1 MTQTRP
7 AGVKPRGWGALRA
20 AGPGCGSRRPANWVV
35 AVCMAVGV
43 VVAAPG
49 VAAATTVNGSITMI
63 GAQGDYIAG
72 GSQYLFDAPGANAM
86 SGNAGTVVVNTPSP
100 AGAVFGYT
108 MNFAAPTGSQLSV
121 GEYDNAERY
130 PFESAGHPGLSIWGD
145 GRGCNEDF
153 GWFIIKDI
161 HLDGGGNV
169 DRFWAL
175 YEQHCE
181 GSYAPPL
188 FGEVRLGEPA
198 RSAAEVVEP
207 ASINWPMTSIGTT
220 GIHVPVTVTAG
231 GGGADITS
239 AAITGAN
246 PGDFKIGTDECT
258 GTTLAA
264 GNNCRISVAVAPTVP
279 GDRHAT
285 LAITD
290 SLGSTTDVPLDYLP
304 LAYVTSLSSSASL
317 PAGGASVTI
326 HGSQFSDVSAVRFGS
341 ASASFVIDSPTHITA
356 TVPAGPPKTSVD
368 VLLVN
373 GHGDS
378 GPSSVTRFTYAGSAP
393 SAPKNASATAGD
405 GQASVSFAGPDD
417 DGGSP
422 VTRYTVTASP
432 GGAQGSG
439 TTSPITVRGLSDGS
453 AYTFSVTAT
462 NAVGTS
468 PASVSNSITTL
479 KTSGTAI
486 NFSPDH
492 AAYGTPITLGATV
505 TSAFAGVPT
514 GTVTFQ
520 SGNGYVGQS
529 SLDANGKANSGP
541 VVTPD
546 VGASVTARYLGDGAF
561 KSSTSTVTPA
571 VVPAVTTT
579 SLSST
584 ANPTTPNSTIT
595 LTATVRN
602 DSSDAVPNGQVQFL
616 VNGKTILAPQPLDP
630 FAAPAIDAQL
640 PAGTYRFTAQYMPP
654 QSPGPDFTSSSG
666 SVTEVVAV
674 PTYTPPPPA
683 TSTVPPPSTS
693 GGTVPDSSFFL
704 GEPVVAR
711 DGTIVLSAQS
721 RQAGR
726 FSYSAKR
733 VRGHGPVIY
742 GTGSRTSNGRNPTS
756 LVIRPTASARN
767 ALTKY
772 GTMTVRVTVTFTSG
786 RGGSPRRTVLTVTV
800 HHRVTKARSRK
811 R

>member
-1 MTQTRP
+1 
-7 AGVKPRGWGALRA
+7 
-20 AGPGCGSRRPANWVV
+20 
-35 AVCMAVGV
+35 MAVGV
-43 VVAAPG
+43 AVAAPG
-49 VAAATTVNGSITMI
+49 AAAATVNGSITMI
-63 GAQGDYIAG
+63 GAQGDYISG
-72 GSQYLFDAPGANAM
+72 GSQYLFDAPGTIAM
-86 SGNAGTVVVNTPSP
+86 SGNAGTVEVNTPSP
-100 AGAVFGYT
+100 VGAAFGYT
-108 MNFAAPTGSQLSV
+108 MDFAAPTGGQLSV

-145 GRGCNEDF
+145 GRGCNQDF

-161 HLDGGGNV
+161 HLDGSGNV
-169 DRFWAL
+169 NRFWAL

-198 RSAAEVVEP
+198 TSAAEVVEP
-207 ASINWPMTSIGTT
+207 ASINWPMTSIGKT
-220 GIHVPVTVTAG
+220 GIYVPVTVTAG
-231 GGGADITS
+231 GGGAEITS
-239 AAITGAN
+239 ATLTGAN
-246 PGDFKIGTDECT
+246 PGDFKIGTDGCT

-264 GNNCRISVAVAPTVP
+264 GNNCRISVAVTPTVP

-290 SLGSTTDVPLDYLP
+290 SLGSTTEVPLDYLP
-304 LAYVTSLSSSASL
+304 QAYVTSLSPTASL
-317 PAGGASVTI
+317 PAGGTTVTI
-326 HGSQFSDVSAVRFGS
+326 HGSQFSNVSAVRFGG
-341 ASASFVIDSPTHITA
+341 ASAPFVIDSPTQITA
-356 TVPAGPPKTSVD
+356 TVPAGTPKTSVD
-368 VLLVN
+368 ILLSN
-373 GHGDS
+373 DHGDS
-378 GPSSVTRFTYAGSAP
+378 GPSSATRFTYAGGPP

-422 VTRYTVTASP
+422 VTRYTVTALP
-432 GGAQGSG
+432 GGAQGMG
-439 TTSPITVRGLSDGS
+439 TTSPITVRGLDDAS

-479 KTSGTAI
+479 KPSGTAI
-486 NFSPDH
+486 TFSPDH
-492 AAYGTPITLGATV
+492 ATYGTPITLGATV

-520 SGNGYVGQS
+520 SGNGYVGQA
-529 SLDANGKANSGP
+529 SLDPNGKATSGP

-546 VGASVTARYLGDGAF
+546 VGASVTAHYLGDGAY
-561 KSSTSTVTPA
+561 KPSISTVTPT

-579 SLSST
+579 TLSST

-595 LTATVRN
+595 LTATVAN
-602 DSSDAVPNGQVQFL
+602 NSSQAVPVGHVQFL
-616 VNGKTILAPQPLDP
+616 VNGKAILAPQPLDP
-630 FAAPAIDAQL
+630 FAPPAIDARL

-666 SVTEVVAV
+666 GMTEVVAV

-704 GEPVVAR
+704 GRPVVAG

-726 FSYSAKR
+726 FSYLARR

-742 GTGSRTSNGRNPTS
+742 GTGGRTSNGKNPAS
-756 LVIRPTASARN
+756 LVIRPTASARY

-772 GTMTVRVTVTFTSG
+772 GTMTLRVTVTFTSG
-786 RGGSPRRTVLTVTV
+786 RGGSPKRTVLTVTV
-800 HHRVTKARSRK
+800 HHRVKKARSNQK
-811 R
+811 